1 MHSNSHAGQDFIE
14 GMSVIQIE
22 PGRCLAAHKLDEISS
37 RHVSHSNEVQKCL
50 AAHKLDEISSRHV
63 SNSNEVQKLTC
74 WMGFYG
80 GMSNRA

>member
-1 MHSNSHAGQDFIE
+1 MPSNSQPGQDFIE

-22 PGRCLAAHKLDEISS
+22 PGR
-37 RHVSHSNEVQKCL
+37 CL

-80 GMSNRA
+80 GMSNRAQERY